1 MPDGEIIINTQ
12 IDDKQAQA
20 ELNRLTKQIQKTQQ
34 ALDEKKGA
42 QSNLAANFKAATDE
56 ALKTEGTV
64 NRLKQE
70 LEQLTAV
77 AQGKVTMSPEETI
90 EAYSRQAQVKE
101 ELKQQEALLEQQNK
115 QAEKLGK
122 KYAAITDSVNEETA
136 ALEKAKDRAG
146 ELQKQLAAKDSVPAS
161 LENASKA
168 TEKFGKRINQLIKR
182 AFVFTVIASALRQIR
197 DWLGNVLKTNEQAQA
212 SFAQLKGALLTLAQ
226 PLLNVLI
233 PAFVT
238 LVRVITQIV
247 ATLARL
253 VSALFG
259 TTAKASADAA
269 KALNDETKA
278 IKGAGG
284 AAKKASKSLAAFDE
298 INQLSGDTAS
308 SSGGISIDPDFS
320 VFDDLDER
328 FDRIAKAVL
337 LIGAGLLAWKLS
349 TGLPGILGTILQKLG
364 GIAIA
369 AGGLVLIWD
378 AVSDALENGI
388 NWSNFFEMLAGA
400 AALVGGLTLAF
411 GKLGAGIGLI
421 ISGGAMLITAFN
433 DIATN
438 GLNLQN
444 GLSALAGVVMTGLGF
459 FFLTGSVIPL
469 VVAGI
474 VAVIGAVLALT
485 GNLEEFAVNLK
496 ENILGGII
504 EFITGVFT
512 GDWEKAWEGV
522 KKIFK
527 GIWNSII
534 MVIESAIN
542 LIIKGI
548 NWMISKLNTIHFS
561 IPDWVPIIG
570 GTSFG
575 INIPLVSEVSLPRLA
590 TGAVIP
596 PNREFMAVL
605 GDQKHGT
612 NIEAPLDT
620 IQQAAAQAFA
630 EMGPQFARAIVSELV
645 ATGIIGNIRA
655 IEGYSRVTA
664 QKEFSLGKPS
674 STAGRWVSQSLD
686 AYDAVRG

>member
-1 MPDGEIIINTQ
+1 MPDGEIIINTK

-90 EAYSRQAQVKE
+90 EAYAKQAQVKE

-197 DWLGNVLKTNEQAQA
+197 DWLGNVLETNEQAQA

-238 LVRVITQIV
+238 LVRVITQVV

-308 SSGGISIDPDFS
+308 SGGGISIDPDFS
-320 VFDDLDER
+320 VFDELDER

-349 TGLPGILGTILQKLG
+349 TGLSGILGTILQKLG

-378 AVSDALENGI
+378 AVSDALENGV

-411 GKLGAGIGLI
+411 GQLGAGIGLI

-496 ENILGGII
+496 ENILGGIL

-534 MVIESAIN
+534 MIIESAIN

-570 GTSFG
+570 GKSFG
-575 INIPLVSEVSLPRLA
+575 INISPVSEVSLPRLA

-605 GDQKHGT
+605 GDQKSGT
-612 NIEAPLDT
+612 NIETPLET
-620 IQQAAAQAFA
+620 MVQAFRQA
-630 EMGPQFARAIVSELV
+630 LSDG
-645 ATGIIGNIRA
+645 
-655 IEGYSRVTA
+655 GYSGNNEAVLVLD
-664 QKEFSLGKPS
+664 KEVLGKVVYKLNKAEGNRIGVNL
-674 STAGRWVSQSLD
+674 AGV
-686 AYDAVRG
+686 

>member
-42 QSNLAANFKAATDE
+42 QSNIAANFKAATDE

-115 QAEKLGK
+115 QAEMLGK

-146 ELQKQLAAKDSVPAS
+146 ELQKPLAAKDSVPAS

-197 DWLGNVLKTNEQAQA
+197 DWLGNVLETNEQAQA

-308 SSGGISIDPDFS
+308 SGGGISIDPDFS
-320 VFDDLDER
+320 IFDELDER

-534 MVIESAIN
+534 MIVESAIN

-570 GTSFG
+570 GKSFG
-575 INIPLVSEVSLPRLA
+575 INISPVSEVSLPRLA

-605 GDQKHGT
+605 GDQKSGT
-612 NIEAPLDT
+612 NIETPLET
-620 IQQAAAQAFA
+620 MVQAFRQA
-630 EMGPQFARAIVSELV
+630 LSDG
-645 ATGIIGNIRA
+645 
-655 IEGYSRVTA
+655 GYSGNNEAVLVLD
-664 QKEFSLGKPS
+664 KEVLGKVVYKLNKAEGNRIGVNL
-674 STAGRWVSQSLD
+674 AGV
-686 AYDAVRG
+686 

>member
-1 MPDGEIIINTQ
+1 
-12 IDDKQAQA
+12 
-20 ELNRLTKQIQKTQQ
+20 
-34 ALDEKKGA
+34 
-42 QSNLAANFKAATDE
+42 
-56 ALKTEGTV
+56 
-64 NRLKQE
+64 
-70 LEQLTAV
+70 
-77 AQGKVTMSPEETI
+77 
-90 EAYSRQAQVKE
+90 
-101 ELKQQEALLEQQNK
+101 
-115 QAEKLGK
+115 
-122 KYAAITDSVNEETA
+122 
-136 ALEKAKDRAG
+136 
-146 ELQKQLAAKDSVPAS
+146 
-161 LENASKA
+161 
-168 TEKFGKRINQLIKR
+168 
-182 AFVFTVIASALRQIR
+182 
-197 DWLGNVLKTNEQAQA
+197 
-212 SFAQLKGALLTLAQ
+212 
-226 PLLNVLI
+226 
-233 PAFVT
+233 
-238 LVRVITQIV
+238 
-247 ATLARL
+247 
-253 VSALFG
+253 
-259 TTAKASADAA
+259 
-269 KALNDETKA
+269 
-278 IKGAGG
+278 
-284 AAKKASKSLAAFDE
+284 
-298 INQLSGDTAS
+298 
-308 SSGGISIDPDFS
+308 
-320 VFDDLDER
+320 
-328 FDRIAKAVL
+328 
-337 LIGAGLLAWKLS
+337 
-349 TGLPGILGTILQKLG
+349 
-364 GIAIA
+364 
-369 AGGLVLIWD
+369 
-378 AVSDALENGI
+378 
-388 NWSNFFEMLAGA
+388 MLAGA

-620 IQQAAAQAFA
+620 IQHAAAQAFA

>member
-42 QSNLAANFKAATDE
+42 QSNIAANFKAATDE

-122 KYAAITDSVNEETA
+122 KYAAITDSVNEETE

-146 ELQKQLAAKDSVPAS
+146 ELQKQIAAKDSVPAS

-308 SSGGISIDPDFS
+308 SGGGISIDPDFS
-320 VFDDLDER
+320 VFDKLDER

-469 VVAGI
+469 VIAGI

-534 MVIESAIN
+534 MIVESAIN

-548 NWMISKLNTIHFS
+548 NWMISKLNTIHFE

-570 GTSFG
+570 GKSFG
-575 INIPLVSEVSLPRLA
+575 INISPVSEVSLPRLA

-605 GDQKHGT
+605 GDQKSGT
-612 NIEAPLDT
+612 NIETPLET
-620 IQQAAAQAFA
+620 MVQAFRQA
-630 EMGPQFARAIVSELV
+630 LSDG
-645 ATGIIGNIRA
+645 
-655 IEGYSRVTA
+655 GYSGNNEAVLVLD
-664 QKEFSLGKPS
+664 KEVLGKVVYKLNKAEGNRIGVNL
-674 STAGRWVSQSLD
+674 AGV
-686 AYDAVRG
+686 

>member
-1 MPDGEIIINTQ
+1 MPDGEIIINTKL
-12 IDDKQAQA
+12 DDTQAQT
-20 ELNRLTKQIQKTQQ
+20 ELNRLTKQIQKMQQ
-34 ALDEKKGA
+34 SLEEKSGKQNALAEEFETA
-42 QSNLAANFKAATDE
+42 SSAAADTTAE
-56 ALKTEGTV
+56 VE
-64 NRLKQE
+64 RLKGE
-70 LEQLTAV
+70 LERIKEITS
-77 AQGKVTMSPEETI
+77 GKLSVSPVETM
-90 EAYSRQAQVKE
+90 EAYANQSQIAA
-101 ELKQQEALLEQQNK
+101 ELKQQEALLESQNK
-115 QAEKLGK
+115 EADKLQK
-122 KYAAITDSVNEETA
+122 QYKDITDRVEEETA
-136 ALEKAKDRAG
+136 ALEEAKDRAG
-146 ELQKQLAAKDSVPAS
+146 ELQKQLAAKENIPKVFKDAS
-161 LENASKA
+161 TA
-168 TEKFGKRINQLIKR
+168 TEKFGKRVNMLIKR

-197 DWLGNVLKTNEQAQA
+197 DWLSNVIKTNSEAQA
-212 SFAQLKGALLTLAQ
+212 SFAQLKAALLTLAQ

-238 LVRVITQIV
+238 LVRVITQVV

-308 SSGGISIDPDFS
+308 SGGGISIDPDFS
-320 VFDDLDER
+320 VFDELDER

-378 AVSDALENGI
+378 AVSDAFENGV

-421 ISGGAMLITAFN
+421 ISGGTMLITAFN

-474 VAVIGAVLALT
+474 VAVIGAILALT

-504 EFITGVFT
+504 DFITGVFS
-512 GDWEKAWEGV
+512 GDFEKALEGL

-527 GIWNSII
+527 GNINAVMMI
-534 MVIESAIN
+534 VESAIN
-542 LIIKGI
+542 LIIKGV
-548 NWMISKLNTIHFS
+548 NWLISALNSIHFE

-570 GTSFG
+570 GKSFG
-575 INIPLVSEVSLPRLA
+575 INIEPWSEVKLPRLA

-596 PNREFMAVL
+596 PNREFLAVL
-605 GDQKHGT
+605 GDQKSGT
-612 NIEAPLDT
+612 NIETPLAT
-620 IQQAAAQAFA
+620 MVQAFRQA
-630 EMGPQFARAIVSELV
+630 LADG
-645 ATGIIGNIRA
+645 
-655 IEGYSRVTA
+655 GYSGGSEAVLVLD
-664 QKEFSLGKPS
+664 KEVLGKVIYKLNKAEGNRIGVNL
-674 STAGRWVSQSLD
+674 AGV
-686 AYDAVRG
+686 

>member
-1 MPDGEIIINTQ
+1 MPDGEIIINTKL
-12 IDDKQAQA
+12 DDKQAQT
-20 ELNRLTKQIQKTQQ
+20 ELNRLTKKIQKMQQ
-34 ALDEKKGA
+34 SLEEKKGKQNA
-42 QSNLAANFKAATDE
+42 LAEEFETASSAAADTTAE
-56 ALKTEGTV
+56 VE
-64 NRLKQE
+64 RLKGE
-70 LEQLTAV
+70 LERIKEITS
-77 AQGKVTMSPEETI
+77 GKLSVSPIETM
-90 EAYSRQAQVKE
+90 EAYANQSQIAA
-101 ELKQQEALLEQQNK
+101 ELKQQEALLESQNK
-115 QAEKLGK
+115 ETDKLQK
-122 KYAAITDSVNEETA
+122 QYKDITDRVEEETA
-136 ALEKAKDRAG
+136 ALEEAKDRAG
-146 ELQKQLAAKDSVPAS
+146 ELQKQLAAKENIPKVFEDAS
-161 LENASKA
+161 TA
-168 TEKFGKRINQLIKR
+168 TEKFGKRVNMLIKR

-197 DWLGNVLKTNEQAQA
+197 DWLSNVIKTNSDAQA
-212 SFAQLKGALLTLAQ
+212 SFAQLKAALLTLAQ

-238 LVRVITQIV
+238 LVRVIAQVV
-247 ATLARL
+247 AALARL
-253 VSALFG
+253 VSGLFG
-259 TTAKASADAA
+259 TTAKASADSA
-269 KALNDETKA
+269 KALNDETAA
-278 IKGAGG
+278 IKGAGS
-284 AAKKASKSLAAFDE
+284 AAKKAGKSLAAFDE
-298 INQLSGDTAS
+298 INQLSDSGS
-308 SSGGISIDPDFS
+308 SGGGISIDPDFS
-320 VFDDLDER
+320 IFDDLDDR

-349 TGLPGILGTILQKLG
+349 TGFTGILGTVLQKLG

-369 AGGLVLIWD
+369 AGGLILIWD
-378 AVSDALENGI
+378 SVSDALENGI

-421 ISGGAMLITAFN
+421 ISGGTMLITAFN

-512 GDWEKAWEGV
+512 GDWEQAWEGV

-534 MVIESAIN
+534 MIVESAIN

-548 NWMISKLNTIHFS
+548 NWMISKLNTIHFE

-570 GTSFG
+570 GKSFG
-575 INIPLVSEVSLPRLA
+575 INISPVSEVKLPRLA

-596 PNREFMAVL
+596 PNREFLAVL
-605 GDQKHGT
+605 GDQKSGT
-612 NIEAPLDT
+612 NIETPLAT
-620 IQQAAAQAFA
+620 MVQAFRQA
-630 EMGPQFARAIVSELV
+630 LADG
-645 ATGIIGNIRA
+645 
-655 IEGYSRVTA
+655 GYSGGSEAVLVLD
-664 QKEFSLGKPS
+664 KEVLGKVIYKLNKAEGNRIGVNL
-674 STAGRWVSQSLD
+674 AGV
-686 AYDAVRG
+686 

>member
-42 QSNLAANFKAATDE
+42 QSNIAANFKAATDE

-197 DWLGNVLKTNEQAQA
+197 DWLGNVLKTNEQVQA

-308 SSGGISIDPDFS
+308 SGGGISIDQDFS
-320 VFDDLDER
+320 VFDELDER

-388 NWSNFFEMLAGA
+388 NWSNFFEMLSGA

-485 GNLEEFAVNLK
+485 GNLEEFALNLK

-534 MVIESAIN
+534 MIVESAIN

-548 NWMISKLNTIHFS
+548 NWMISKLNTIHFE

-570 GTSFG
+570 GKSFG
-575 INIPLVSEVSLPRLA
+575 INIPHVSEVSLPRLA

-605 GDQKHGT
+605 GDQKSGT
-612 NIEAPLDT
+612 NIETPLAT
-620 IQQAAAQAFA
+620 MVQAFRQA
-630 EMGPQFARAIVSELV
+630 LSDG
-645 ATGIIGNIRA
+645 
-655 IEGYSRVTA
+655 GYSGNNEAVLVLD
-664 QKEFSLGKPS
+664 KEVLGKVVYKLNKAEGNRIGVNL
-674 STAGRWVSQSLD
+674 AGV
-686 AYDAVRG
+686 

>member
-90 EAYSRQAQVKE
+90 EAYAKQTQVKD

-161 LENASKA
+161 FENASKA

-320 VFDDLDER
+320 VFDELDER

-400 AALVGGLTLAF
+400 AFLVGGLTLAF

-534 MVIESAIN
+534 MIVESAIN

-548 NWMISKLNTIHFS
+548 NWMISKLNTIHFEV
-561 IPDWVPIIG
+561 PDWVPIIG
-570 GTSFG
+570 GKSFG

-605 GDQKHGT
+605 GDQKSGT
-612 NIEAPLDT
+612 NIETPLDT
-620 IQQAAAQAFA
+620 MVQAFRQA
-630 EMGPQFARAIVSELV
+630 LSDG
-645 ATGIIGNIRA
+645 
-655 IEGYSRVTA
+655 GYSGNNEAVLVLD
-664 QKEFSLGKPS
+664 KEVLGKVVYKLNKAEGNRIGVNL
-674 STAGRWVSQSLD
+674 AGV
-686 AYDAVRG
+686 

>member
-34 ALDEKKGA
+34 TLDEKKGA

-90 EAYSRQAQVKE
+90 EAYAKQAQVKE

-136 ALEKAKDRAG
+136 ALDKAKDRAG

-238 LVRVITQIV
+238 LVRVITQVV

-259 TTAKASADAA
+259 TTAKASAKAA

-308 SSGGISIDPDFS
+308 SGGGISIDPDFS
-320 VFDDLDER
+320 VFDELDER

-378 AVSDALENGI
+378 AVSDALENGV

-400 AALVGGLTLAF
+400 ASLVGGLTLAF

-496 ENILGGII
+496 ENILGGIL

-512 GDWEKAWEGV
+512 GDWEKAWDGV

-534 MVIESAIN
+534 MIVESAIN

-548 NWMISKLNTIHFS
+548 NWMISKLNTIHFD

-570 GTSFG
+570 GKSFG
-575 INIPLVSEVSLPRLA
+575 INISPVSEVSLPRLA
-590 TGAVIP
+590 TGTVIP

-605 GDQKHGT
+605 GDQKSGT
-612 NIEAPLDT
+612 NIETPLET
-620 IQQAAAQAFA
+620 MVQAFRQA
-630 EMGPQFARAIVSELV
+630 LSDG
-645 ATGIIGNIRA
+645 
-655 IEGYSRVTA
+655 GYSGNNEAVLVLD
-664 QKEFSLGKPS
+664 KEVLGKVVYKLNKAEGNRIGVNL
-674 STAGRWVSQSLD
+674 AGV
-686 AYDAVRG
+686 

>member
-90 EAYSRQAQVKE
+90 EAYSKQAQVKE

-308 SSGGISIDPDFS
+308 SGGGISIDPDFS
-320 VFDDLDER
+320 VFDELDER

-534 MVIESAIN
+534 MVIEIAIN

-548 NWMISKLNTIHFS
+548 NWMISKLNTIHFE

-570 GTSFG
+570 GKSFG
-575 INIPLVSEVSLPRLA
+575 INISPVSEVSLPRLA

-605 GDQKHGT
+605 GDQKSGT
-612 NIEAPLDT
+612 NIETPLET
-620 IQQAAAQAFA
+620 MVQAFRQA
-630 EMGPQFARAIVSELV
+630 LSDG
-645 ATGIIGNIRA
+645 
-655 IEGYSRVTA
+655 GYSGNNEAVLVLD
-664 QKEFSLGKPS
+664 KEVLGKVVYKLNKAEGNRIGVNL
-674 STAGRWVSQSLD
+674 AGV
-686 AYDAVRG
+686 

>member
-20 ELNRLTKQIQKTQQ
+20 ELNRLTRQIQKTQQ
-34 ALDEKKGA
+34 TLDEKKGA

-90 EAYSRQAQVKE
+90 EAYAKQAQVKE

-122 KYAAITDSVNEETA
+122 KYAAITDSVNEETV

-197 DWLGNVLKTNEQAQA
+197 DWLGNVLETNEQAQA

-238 LVRVITQIV
+238 LVRVITQVV

-308 SSGGISIDPDFS
+308 SGGGISIDPDFS
-320 VFDDLDER
+320 VFDELDER

-369 AGGLVLIWD
+369 AGGLVLIWN
-378 AVSDALENGI
+378 AVSDAFENGV

-433 DIATN
+433 DIAMN

-496 ENILGGII
+496 ENILGGIL

-534 MVIESAIN
+534 MIVESAIN

-548 NWMISKLNTIHFS
+548 NWMISKLNTIHFD

-570 GTSFG
+570 GKSFG
-575 INIPLVSEVSLPRLA
+575 INISPVSEVSLPRLA

-605 GDQKHGT
+605 GDQKSGT
-612 NIEAPLDT
+612 NIETPLET
-620 IQQAAAQAFA
+620 MVQAFRQA
-630 EMGPQFARAIVSELV
+630 LSDG
-645 ATGIIGNIRA
+645 
-655 IEGYSRVTA
+655 GYSGNNEAVLVLD
-664 QKEFSLGKPS
+664 KEVLGKVVYKLNKAEGNRIGVNL
-674 STAGRWVSQSLD
+674 AGV
-686 AYDAVRG
+686 

>member
-1 MPDGEIIINTQ
+1 MPDGEIIINTKL
-12 IDDKQAQA
+12 DDKQAQT
-20 ELNRLTKQIQKTQQ
+20 ELNRLTKKIQKMQQ
-34 ALDEKKGA
+34 SLEEKKGKQNA
-42 QSNLAANFKAATDE
+42 LAEEFETASSAAADT
-56 ALKTEGTV
+56 TV
-64 NRLKQE
+64 EVERLKGE
-70 LEQLTAV
+70 LERIKEITS
-77 AQGKVTMSPEETI
+77 GKLSVSPVETM
-90 EAYSRQAQVKE
+90 EAYASQSQIAS
-101 ELKQQEALLEQQNK
+101 ELKQQEALLESQNK
-115 QAEKLGK
+115 EADKLQK
-122 KYAAITDSVNEETA
+122 QYKDITDRVEEETA
-136 ALEKAKDRAG
+136 ALENAKDRAG
-146 ELQKQLAAKDSVPAS
+146 ELQKQLAAKENIPKVFEDAS
-161 LENASKA
+161 TA
-168 TEKFGKRINQLIKR
+168 TEKFSKRVNMLIKR

-197 DWLGNVLKTNEQAQA
+197 DWLSNVIKTNSEAQA
-212 SFAQLKGALLTLAQ
+212 SFAQLKAALLTLAQ

-238 LVRVITQIV
+238 LVRVIAQVV
-247 ATLARL
+247 AALARL
-253 VSALFG
+253 VSGLFG
-259 TTAKASADAA
+259 TNAKASADAA
-269 KALNDETKA
+269 KALNDETAA
-278 IKGAGG
+278 IKGAGS
-284 AAKKASKSLAAFDE
+284 AAKKAGKSLAAFDE
-298 INQLSGDTAS
+298 INQLSGSGS
-308 SSGGISIDPDFS
+308 SGGGISIDPDFS
-320 VFDDLDER
+320 IFDDLDDR

-349 TGLPGILGTILQKLG
+349 TGFTGILGTVLQKLG

-369 AGGLVLIWD
+369 AGGLILIWD
-378 AVSDALENGI
+378 SVSDALENGI

-421 ISGGAMLITAFN
+421 ISGGTMLITAFN

-512 GDWEKAWEGV
+512 GDWEQAWEGV

-534 MVIESAIN
+534 MIVESAIN

-548 NWMISKLNTIHFS
+548 NWMISKLNTIHFE

-570 GTSFG
+570 GKSFG
-575 INIPLVSEVSLPRLA
+575 INISPVSEVKLPRLA

-596 PNREFMAVL
+596 PNREFLAVL
-605 GDQKHGT
+605 GDQKSGT
-612 NIEAPLDT
+612 NIETPLAT
-620 IQQAAAQAFA
+620 MVQAFRQA
-630 EMGPQFARAIVSELV
+630 LADG
-645 ATGIIGNIRA
+645 
-655 IEGYSRVTA
+655 GYSGGSEAVLVLD
-664 QKEFSLGKPS
+664 KEVLGKVIYKLNKAEGNRIGVNL
-674 STAGRWVSQSLD
+674 AGV
-686 AYDAVRG
+686 

>member
-34 ALDEKKGA
+34 ALEEKKGA

-90 EAYSRQAQVKE
+90 EAYAKQAQVKE

-197 DWLGNVLKTNEQAQA
+197 DWLGNVLETNKQAQEA
-212 SFAQLKGALLTLAQ
+212 FSQLRGALLTLAQ

-238 LVRVITQIV
+238 LVRVITNVV

-308 SSGGISIDPDFS
+308 SGGGISIDPDFS
-320 VFDDLDER
+320 VFDELDER

-411 GKLGAGIGLI
+411 GKLGAGIGLV

-496 ENILGGII
+496 ENILGGILD
-504 EFITGVFT
+504 FITGVFT

-527 GIWNSII
+527 GIWNGIV
-534 MVIESAIN
+534 MVLESAIN

-548 NWMISKLNTIHFS
+548 NWLIDKLNKIHFD

-570 GTSFG
+570 GKSFG

-605 GDQKHGT
+605 GDQKSGT
-612 NIEAPLDT
+612 NIETPLET
-620 IQQAAAQAFA
+620 MVQAFRQA
-630 EMGPQFARAIVSELV
+630 LSDG
-645 ATGIIGNIRA
+645 
-655 IEGYSRVTA
+655 GYSGNNEAVLVLD
-664 QKEFSLGKPS
+664 KEVLGKVVYKLNKAEGNRIGVNL
-674 STAGRWVSQSLD
+674 AGV
-686 AYDAVRG
+686 

>member
-34 ALDEKKGA
+34 TLDEKKGA

-90 EAYSRQAQVKE
+90 EAYAKQAQVKE

-122 KYAAITDSVNEETA
+122 KYAAITDSVNEETV
-136 ALEKAKDRAG
+136 ALEKAKERAG

-238 LVRVITQIV
+238 LVRVITQVV

-308 SSGGISIDPDFS
+308 SGGGISIDPDFS
-320 VFDDLDER
+320 VFDELDKR

-378 AVSDALENGI
+378 AVSDALENGV

-400 AALVGGLTLAF
+400 ASLVGGLTLAF

-496 ENILGGII
+496 ENILGGIL

-512 GDWEKAWEGV
+512 GDWEKAWDGV

-534 MVIESAIN
+534 MIVESAIN

-548 NWMISKLNTIHFS
+548 NWMISKLNTIHFD

-570 GTSFG
+570 GKSFG
-575 INIPLVSEVSLPRLA
+575 INISPVSEVSLPRLA

-605 GDQKHGT
+605 GDQKSGT
-612 NIEAPLDT
+612 NIETPLET
-620 IQQAAAQAFA
+620 MVQAFRQA
-630 EMGPQFARAIVSELV
+630 LSDG
-645 ATGIIGNIRA
+645 
-655 IEGYSRVTA
+655 GYSGNNEAVLVLD
-664 QKEFSLGKPS
+664 KEVLGKVVYKLNKAEGNRIGVNL
-674 STAGRWVSQSLD
+674 AGV
-686 AYDAVRG
+686 

>member
-1 MPDGEIIINTQ
+1 MPDGEIIINTK

-90 EAYSRQAQVKE
+90 EAYAKQTQVKE

-197 DWLGNVLKTNEQAQA
+197 DWLGNVLETNEQAQA

-238 LVRVITQIV
+238 LVRVITQVV

-298 INQLSGDTAS
+298 INQLSSDTAS
-308 SSGGISIDPDFS
+308 SGGGISIDPDFS
-320 VFDDLDER
+320 VFDELDER

-349 TGLPGILGTILQKLG
+349 TGLSGILGTILQKLG

-378 AVSDALENGI
+378 AVSDALENGV

-496 ENILGGII
+496 ENILGGIL

-534 MVIESAIN
+534 MIIESAIN

-548 NWMISKLNTIHFS
+548 NWMISKLNTIHFD

-570 GTSFG
+570 GKSFG
-575 INIPLVSEVSLPRLA
+575 INISPVSEVSLPRLA

-605 GDQKHGT
+605 GDQKSGT
-612 NIEAPLDT
+612 NIETPLET
-620 IQQAAAQAFA
+620 MVQAFRQA
-630 EMGPQFARAIVSELV
+630 LSDG
-645 ATGIIGNIRA
+645 
-655 IEGYSRVTA
+655 GYSGNNEAVLVLD
-664 QKEFSLGKPS
+664 KEVLGKVVYKLNKAEGNRIGVNL
-674 STAGRWVSQSLD
+674 AGV
-686 AYDAVRG
+686 

>member
-122 KYAAITDSVNEETA
+122 KYAAITDSINEETA

-212 SFAQLKGALLTLAQ
+212 AFAQLKGALLTLAQ

-308 SSGGISIDPDFS
+308 SGGGISIDPDFS
-320 VFDDLDER
+320 VFDKLDER

-485 GNLEEFAVNLK
+485 GNLEEFALNLK

-527 GIWNSII
+527 GIWNAIVMI
-534 MVIESAIN
+534 IESAIN

-548 NWMISKLNTIHFS
+548 NWMISKLNTIHFE

-570 GTSFG
+570 GKSFG
-575 INIPLVSEVSLPRLA
+575 INIPPVSEVSLPRLA

-605 GDQKHGT
+605 GDQKSGT
-612 NIEAPLDT
+612 NIETPLAT
-620 IQQAAAQAFA
+620 MVQAFRQA
-630 EMGPQFARAIVSELV
+630 LSDG
-645 ATGIIGNIRA
+645 
-655 IEGYSRVTA
+655 GYSGNNEAVLVLD
-664 QKEFSLGKPS
+664 KEVLGKVVYKLNKAEGNRIGVNL
-674 STAGRWVSQSLD
+674 AGV
-686 AYDAVRG
+686 

>member
-34 ALDEKKGA
+34 TLDEKKGA

-90 EAYSRQAQVKE
+90 EAYAKQAQVKE

-197 DWLGNVLKTNEQAQA
+197 DWLGNVLETNEQAQA

-238 LVRVITQIV
+238 LVRVITQVV

-259 TTAKASADAA
+259 TTAKASAKAA

-308 SSGGISIDPDFS
+308 SGGGISIDPDFS
-320 VFDDLDER
+320 VFDELDER

-378 AVSDALENGI
+378 AVSDALENGV

-400 AALVGGLTLAF
+400 ASLVGGLTLAF

-496 ENILGGII
+496 ENILGGIL

-534 MVIESAIN
+534 MIVESAIN

-548 NWMISKLNTIHFS
+548 NWMISKLNTIHFD

-570 GTSFG
+570 GKSFG
-575 INIPLVSEVSLPRLA
+575 INISPVSEVSLPRLA

-605 GDQKHGT
+605 GDQKSGT
-612 NIEAPLDT
+612 NIETPLET
-620 IQQAAAQAFA
+620 MVQAFRQA
-630 EMGPQFARAIVSELV
+630 LSDG
-645 ATGIIGNIRA
+645 
-655 IEGYSRVTA
+655 GYSGNNEAVLVLD
-664 QKEFSLGKPS
+664 KEVLGKVVYKLNKAEGNRIGVNL
-674 STAGRWVSQSLD
+674 AGV
-686 AYDAVRG
+686 

>member
-1 MPDGEIIINTQ
+1 M
-12 IDDKQAQA
+12 
-20 ELNRLTKQIQKTQQ
+20 
-34 ALDEKKGA
+34 
-42 QSNLAANFKAATDE
+42 
-56 ALKTEGTV
+56 
-64 NRLKQE
+64 
-70 LEQLTAV
+70 
-77 AQGKVTMSPEETI
+77 
-90 EAYSRQAQVKE
+90 
-101 ELKQQEALLEQQNK
+101 
-115 QAEKLGK
+115 
-122 KYAAITDSVNEETA
+122 
-136 ALEKAKDRAG
+136 
-146 ELQKQLAAKDSVPAS
+146 
-161 LENASKA
+161 
-168 TEKFGKRINQLIKR
+168 
-182 AFVFTVIASALRQIR
+182 
-197 DWLGNVLKTNEQAQA
+197 
-212 SFAQLKGALLTLAQ
+212 
-226 PLLNVLI
+226 LI
-233 PAFVT
+233 PALVT
-238 LVRVITQIV
+238 LVRVITQVV

-308 SSGGISIDPDFS
+308 SGGGISIDPDFS
-320 VFDDLDER
+320 VFDELDER

-548 NWMISKLNTIHFS
+548 NWMISKLNTIHFE

-570 GTSFG
+570 GKSFG

>member
-34 ALDEKKGA
+34 TLDEKKGA

-90 EAYSRQAQVKE
+90 EAYAKQAQVKE

-136 ALEKAKDRAG
+136 ALDKAKDRAG

-238 LVRVITQIV
+238 LVRVITQVV

-308 SSGGISIDPDFS
+308 SGGGISIDPDFS
-320 VFDDLDER
+320 VFDELDER

-378 AVSDALENGI
+378 AVSDALENGV

-400 AALVGGLTLAF
+400 ASLVGGLTLAF

-496 ENILGGII
+496 ENILGGIL

-534 MVIESAIN
+534 MIVESAIN

-548 NWMISKLNTIHFS
+548 NWMISKLNTIHFD

-570 GTSFG
+570 GKSFG
-575 INIPLVSEVSLPRLA
+575 INISPVSEVSLPRLA

-605 GDQKHGT
+605 GDQKSGT
-612 NIEAPLDT
+612 NIETPLET
-620 IQQAAAQAFA
+620 MVQAFRQA
-630 EMGPQFARAIVSELV
+630 LSDG
-645 ATGIIGNIRA
+645 
-655 IEGYSRVTA
+655 GYSGNNEAVLVLD
-664 QKEFSLGKPS
+664 KEVLGKVVYKLNKAEGNRIGVNL
-674 STAGRWVSQSLD
+674 AGV
-686 AYDAVRG
+686 

>member
-20 ELNRLTKQIQKTQQ
+20 ELNRLTKQIQKTQK
-34 ALDEKKGA
+34 ALEEKKGA

-90 EAYSRQAQVKE
+90 EAYAKQAQVKE

-136 ALEKAKDRAG
+136 ALDKAKDRAG

-197 DWLGNVLKTNEQAQA
+197 DWLGNVLETNEQAQA

-238 LVRVITQIV
+238 LVRVITQVV

-284 AAKKASKSLAAFDE
+284 AAKKASKSFAAFDE

-308 SSGGISIDPDFS
+308 SGGGISIDPDFS
-320 VFDDLDER
+320 VFDELDER

-364 GIAIA
+364 GIVIA

-378 AVSDALENGI
+378 AVSDALENGV
-388 NWSNFFEMLAGA
+388 NWSNFFEMLAGSA
-400 AALVGGLTLAF
+400 SLVGGLTLAF

-496 ENILGGII
+496 ENILGGILD
-504 EFITGVFT
+504 FITGVFT
-512 GDWEKAWEGV
+512 GDWEKAWDGV

-527 GIWNSII
+527 GIWNGIVMI
-534 MVIESAIN
+534 LESAIN

-548 NWMISKLNTIHFS
+548 NWLISKLNTIHFE

-570 GTSFG
+570 GKSFG
-575 INIPLVSEVSLPRLA
+575 INISPVSEIKLPRLA

-605 GDQKHGT
+605 GDQKQGT
-612 NIEAPLDT
+612 NIETPLAT
-620 IQQAAAQAFA
+620 MVQAFKQALA
-630 EMGPQFARAIVSELV
+630 EGGYGGGNEAVLV
-645 ATGIIGNIRA
+645 LD
-655 IEGYSRVTA
+655 
-664 QKEFSLGKPS
+664 KEVLGKVVYRLNKDEGNRIGVNL
-674 STAGRWVSQSLD
+674 AGV
-686 AYDAVRG
+686 

>member
-20 ELNRLTKQIQKTQQ
+20 ELNRLTKQIQKIQQ
-34 ALDEKKGA
+34 ALEEKKGA

-90 EAYSRQAQVKE
+90 EAYAKQAQVKE

-136 ALEKAKDRAG
+136 ALDKAKDRAG

-197 DWLGNVLKTNEQAQA
+197 DWLGNVLETNEQAQA
-212 SFAQLKGALLTLAQ
+212 SFTQLKGALLTLAQ

-238 LVRVITQIV
+238 LVRVITQVV

-284 AAKKASKSLAAFDE
+284 AAKKASKSFAAFDE

-308 SSGGISIDPDFS
+308 SGGGISIDPDFS
-320 VFDDLDER
+320 VFDELDER

-349 TGLPGILGTILQKLG
+349 TRLPGILGTILQKLG
-364 GIAIA
+364 GIVIA

-378 AVSDALENGI
+378 AVSDALENGV
-388 NWSNFFEMLAGA
+388 NWSNFFEMLAGSA
-400 AALVGGLTLAF
+400 SLVGGLTLAF

-496 ENILGGII
+496 ENILGGILD
-504 EFITGVFT
+504 FITGVFT
-512 GDWEKAWEGV
+512 GDWEKAWDGV

-527 GIWNSII
+527 GIWNGIVMI
-534 MVIESAIN
+534 LESAVN

-548 NWMISKLNTIHFS
+548 NWLISKLNTIHFE

-570 GTSFG
+570 GKSFG
-575 INIPLVSEVSLPRLA
+575 INISPVSEIKLPRLA

-605 GDQKHGT
+605 GDQKQGT
-612 NIEAPLDT
+612 NIETPLAT
-620 IQQAAAQAFA
+620 MVQAFKQALA
-630 EMGPQFARAIVSELV
+630 EGGYGGGNEAVLV
-645 ATGIIGNIRA
+645 LD
-655 IEGYSRVTA
+655 
-664 QKEFSLGKPS
+664 KEVLGKVVYRLNKDEGNRIGVNL
-674 STAGRWVSQSLD
+674 AGV
-686 AYDAVRG
+686 

>member
-90 EAYSRQAQVKE
+90 EAYAKQTQVKD

-161 LENASKA
+161 FENASKA

-320 VFDDLDER
+320 VFDELDER

-400 AALVGGLTLAF
+400 AFLVGGLTLAF

-527 GIWNSII
+527 GIWNSIVMI
-534 MVIESAIN
+534 VESAIN

-548 NWMISKLNTIHFS
+548 NWLISKLNTIHFEV
-561 IPDWVPIIG
+561 PDWVPIIG
-570 GTSFG
+570 GKSFG
-575 INIPLVSEVSLPRLA
+575 INISPVSEVSLPRLA

-605 GDQKHGT
+605 GDQKSGT
-612 NIEAPLDT
+612 NIETPLDT
-620 IQQAAAQAFA
+620 MVQAFRQA
-630 EMGPQFARAIVSELV
+630 LSDG
-645 ATGIIGNIRA
+645 
-655 IEGYSRVTA
+655 GYSGNNEAVLVLD
-664 QKEFSLGKPS
+664 KEVLGKVVYKLNKAEGNRIGVNL
-674 STAGRWVSQSLD
+674 AGV
-686 AYDAVRG
+686 

>member
-20 ELNRLTKQIQKTQQ
+20 ELNRLTKQIQKIQQ
-34 ALDEKKGA
+34 ALDEKKVA
-42 QSNLAANFKAATDE
+42 QSNLAANFKAAIDE
-56 ALKTEGTV
+56 ALKTEATV

-90 EAYSRQAQVKE
+90 EAYAKQAQVKE

-122 KYAAITDSVNEETA
+122 KYAAITDSINEETA

-161 LENASKA
+161 LENSSKA

-182 AFVFTVIASALRQIR
+182 AFVFTFIASALRQIR
-197 DWLGNVLKTNEQAQA
+197 DWLGNVLKTNEQVQA

-238 LVRVITQIV
+238 LVRVITQVV

-308 SSGGISIDPDFS
+308 SGIGISIDPDFS
-320 VFDDLDER
+320 VFDELDER
-328 FDRIAKAVL
+328 LDRIAKAVL

-433 DIATN
+433 DIAMN

-527 GIWNSII
+527 GIWNAIVMI
-534 MVIESAIN
+534 IESAIN

-548 NWMISKLNTIHFS
+548 NWLIDKLNKIHFD

-570 GTSFG
+570 GKSFG

-605 GDQKHGT
+605 GDQKSGT
-612 NIEAPLDT
+612 NIETPLET
-620 IQQAAAQAFA
+620 MVQAFRQA
-630 EMGPQFARAIVSELV
+630 LSDG
-645 ATGIIGNIRA
+645 
-655 IEGYSRVTA
+655 GYSGNNEAVLVLD
-664 QKEFSLGKPS
+664 KEVLGKVVYKLNKAEGNRIGVNL
-674 STAGRWVSQSLD
+674 AGV
-686 AYDAVRG
+686 

>member
-34 ALDEKKGA
+34 TLDEKKGA

-90 EAYSRQAQVKE
+90 EAYAKQAQVKE

-197 DWLGNVLKTNEQAQA
+197 DWLGNVLETNEQAQA

-238 LVRVITQIV
+238 LVRVITQVV

-308 SSGGISIDPDFS
+308 SGGGISIDPDFS
-320 VFDDLDER
+320 VFDELDER

-378 AVSDALENGI
+378 AVSDAFENGV

-433 DIATN
+433 DIAMN

-496 ENILGGII
+496 ENILGGIL

-534 MVIESAIN
+534 MIIESAIN

-548 NWMISKLNTIHFS
+548 NWMISKLNTIHFE

-570 GTSFG
+570 GKSFG
-575 INIPLVSEVSLPRLA
+575 INISPVSEVSLPRLA

-605 GDQKHGT
+605 GDQKSGT
-612 NIEAPLDT
+612 NIETPLET
-620 IQQAAAQAFA
+620 MVQAFRQA
-630 EMGPQFARAIVSELV
+630 LSDG
-645 ATGIIGNIRA
+645 
-655 IEGYSRVTA
+655 GYSGNNEAVLVLD
-664 QKEFSLGKPS
+664 KEVLGKVVYKLNKAEGNRIGVNL
-674 STAGRWVSQSLD
+674 AGV
-686 AYDAVRG
+686 

>member
-34 ALDEKKGA
+34 TLDEKKGA

-90 EAYSRQAQVKE
+90 EAYAKQAQVKE

-197 DWLGNVLKTNEQAQA
+197 DWLGNVLETNEQAQA

-238 LVRVITQIV
+238 LVRVITQVV

-308 SSGGISIDPDFS
+308 SGGGISIDPDFS
-320 VFDDLDER
+320 VFDELDKR

-378 AVSDALENGI
+378 AVSDALENGV

-400 AALVGGLTLAF
+400 ASLVGGLTLAF

-496 ENILGGII
+496 ENILGGIL

-512 GDWEKAWEGV
+512 GDWEKAWDGV

-534 MVIESAIN
+534 MIVESAIN

-548 NWMISKLNTIHFS
+548 NWMISKLNTIHFD

-570 GTSFG
+570 GKSFG
-575 INIPLVSEVSLPRLA
+575 INISPVSEVSLPRLA

-605 GDQKHGT
+605 GDQKSGT
-612 NIEAPLDT
+612 NIEAPLET
-620 IQQAAAQAFA
+620 MVQAFRQA
-630 EMGPQFARAIVSELV
+630 LSDG
-645 ATGIIGNIRA
+645 
-655 IEGYSRVTA
+655 GYSGNNEAVLVLD
-664 QKEFSLGKPS
+664 KEVLGKVVYKLNKAEGNRIGVNL
-674 STAGRWVSQSLD
+674 AGV
-686 AYDAVRG
+686 

>member
-77 AQGKVTMSPEETI
+77 AQGKVTMSPEDTI

-197 DWLGNVLKTNEQAQA
+197 DWLGNVLETNEQAQA

-238 LVRVITQIV
+238 LVRVITQVV

-308 SSGGISIDPDFS
+308 SGGGISIDPDFS
-320 VFDDLDER
+320 VFDELDER

-349 TGLPGILGTILQKLG
+349 TGLTGILGTILQKLG

-378 AVSDALENGI
+378 AVSDALENGV

-411 GKLGAGIGLI
+411 GQLGAGIGLV

-433 DIATN
+433 DIAMN

-469 VVAGI
+469 VIAGI

-496 ENILGGII
+496 ENILGGILD
-504 EFITGVFT
+504 FITGVFT
-512 GDWEKAWEGV
+512 GDWEKAWDGV

-527 GIWNSII
+527 GIWNGIVMI
-534 MVIESAIN
+534 LESAIN

-548 NWMISKLNTIHFS
+548 NWLISKLNTIHFE
-561 IPDWVPIIG
+561 IPDWVPLIG
-570 GTSFG
+570 GKSFG

-605 GDQKHGT
+605 GDQKSGT
-612 NIEAPLDT
+612 NIETPLET
-620 IQQAAAQAFA
+620 MVQAFRQA
-630 EMGPQFARAIVSELV
+630 LSDG
-645 ATGIIGNIRA
+645 
-655 IEGYSRVTA
+655 GYSGNNEAVLVLD
-664 QKEFSLGKPS
+664 KEVLGKVVYKLNKAEGNRIGVNL
-674 STAGRWVSQSLD
+674 AGV
-686 AYDAVRG
+686 

>member
-20 ELNRLTKQIQKTQQ
+20 ELNRLTKQMQKTQQ
-34 ALDEKKGA
+34 ARDEKKGA

-90 EAYSRQAQVKE
+90 EAYAKQAQVKE

-197 DWLGNVLKTNEQAQA
+197 DWLGNVLETNEQAQA

-308 SSGGISIDPDFS
+308 SGGGISIDPDFS
-320 VFDDLDER
+320 VFDELDER

-378 AVSDALENGI
+378 AVSDALENGV

-469 VVAGI
+469 VIAGI

-534 MVIESAIN
+534 MIVESAIN

-548 NWMISKLNTIHFS
+548 NWMISKLNTIHFE

-570 GTSFG
+570 GKSFG

-605 GDQKHGT
+605 GDQKSGT
-612 NIEAPLDT
+612 NIETPLET
-620 IQQAAAQAFA
+620 MVQAFRQA
-630 EMGPQFARAIVSELV
+630 LSDG
-645 ATGIIGNIRA
+645 
-655 IEGYSRVTA
+655 GYSGNNEAVLVLD
-664 QKEFSLGKPS
+664 KEVLGKVVYKLNKAEGNRIGVNL
-674 STAGRWVSQSLD
+674 AGV
-686 AYDAVRG
+686 

>member
-20 ELNRLTKQIQKTQQ
+20 ELNRLTKQIQKIQQ
-34 ALDEKKGA
+34 ALEEKKGA

-90 EAYSRQAQVKE
+90 EAYAKQAQVKE

-136 ALEKAKDRAG
+136 ALDKAKDRAG

-197 DWLGNVLKTNEQAQA
+197 DWLGNVLETNEQAQA
-212 SFAQLKGALLTLAQ
+212 SFTQLKGALLTLAQ

-238 LVRVITQIV
+238 LVRVITQVV

-284 AAKKASKSLAAFDE
+284 AAKKASKSFAAFDE

-308 SSGGISIDPDFS
+308 SGGGISIDPDFS
-320 VFDDLDER
+320 VFDELDER

-349 TGLPGILGTILQKLG
+349 TRLPGILGTILQKLG
-364 GIAIA
+364 GIVIA

-378 AVSDALENGI
+378 AVSDALENGV
-388 NWSNFFEMLAGA
+388 NWSNFFEMLAGSA
-400 AALVGGLTLAF
+400 SLVGGLTLAF

-496 ENILGGII
+496 ENILGGILD
-504 EFITGVFT
+504 FITGVFT
-512 GDWEKAWEGV
+512 GDWEKAWDGV

-527 GIWNSII
+527 GIWNGIVMI
-534 MVIESAIN
+534 LESAIN

-548 NWMISKLNTIHFS
+548 NWLISKLNTIHFE

-570 GTSFG
+570 GKSFG
-575 INIPLVSEVSLPRLA
+575 INISPVSEIKLPRLA

-605 GDQKHGT
+605 GDQKQGT
-612 NIEAPLDT
+612 NIETPLAT
-620 IQQAAAQAFA
+620 MVQAFKQALA
-630 EMGPQFARAIVSELV
+630 EGGYGGGNEAVLV
-645 ATGIIGNIRA
+645 LD
-655 IEGYSRVTA
+655 
-664 QKEFSLGKPS
+664 KEVLGKVVYRLNKDEGNRIGVNL
-674 STAGRWVSQSLD
+674 AGV
-686 AYDAVRG
+686 

>member
-77 AQGKVTMSPEETI
+77 AQGKVTMSPEDTI

-197 DWLGNVLKTNEQAQA
+197 DWLGNVLETNEQAQA

-238 LVRVITQIV
+238 LVRVITQVV

-308 SSGGISIDPDFS
+308 SGGGISIDPDFS
-320 VFDDLDER
+320 VFDELDER

-349 TGLPGILGTILQKLG
+349 TGLTGILGTILQKLG

-378 AVSDALENGI
+378 AVSDALENGV

-411 GKLGAGIGLI
+411 GQLGAGIGLV

-433 DIATN
+433 DIAMN

-469 VVAGI
+469 VIAGI

-496 ENILGGII
+496 ENILGGILD
-504 EFITGVFT
+504 FITGVFT
-512 GDWEKAWEGV
+512 GDWEKAWDGV

-527 GIWNSII
+527 GIWNGIVMI
-534 MVIESAIN
+534 LESAIN

-548 NWMISKLNTIHFS
+548 NWLISKLNTIHFE

-570 GTSFG
+570 GKSFG
-575 INIPLVSEVSLPRLA
+575 INISPVSEVSLPRLA

-605 GDQKHGT
+605 GDQKSGT
-612 NIEAPLDT
+612 NIETPLET
-620 IQQAAAQAFA
+620 MVQAFRQA
-630 EMGPQFARAIVSELV
+630 LSDGGYYGNNEAVLV
-645 ATGIIGNIRA
+645 LD
-655 IEGYSRVTA
+655 
-664 QKEFSLGKPS
+664 KEVLGKVVYKLNKAEGNRIGVNL
-674 STAGRWVSQSLD
+674 AGV
-686 AYDAVRG
+686 

>member
-42 QSNLAANFKAATDE
+42 QSNIAANFKAATDE

-197 DWLGNVLKTNEQAQA
+197 DWLGNVLETNEQAQA

-238 LVRVITQIV
+238 LVRVITQVV

-320 VFDDLDER
+320 VFDKLDER

-411 GKLGAGIGLI
+411 GKLGAGIGLV

-534 MVIESAIN
+534 IVIESAIN

-548 NWMISKLNTIHFS
+548 NWMISKLNTIHFE

-570 GTSFG
+570 GKSFG
-575 INIPLVSEVSLPRLA
+575 INISPVSEVSLPRLA

-605 GDQKHGT
+605 GDQKSGT
-612 NIEAPLDT
+612 NIETPLET
-620 IQQAAAQAFA
+620 MVQAFRQA
-630 EMGPQFARAIVSELV
+630 LSDG
-645 ATGIIGNIRA
+645 
-655 IEGYSRVTA
+655 GYSGNNEAVLVLD
-664 QKEFSLGKPS
+664 KEVLGKVVYKLNKAEGNRIGVNL
-674 STAGRWVSQSLD
+674 AGV
-686 AYDAVRG
+686 

>member
-90 EAYSRQAQVKE
+90 EAYAKQSQVKE

-308 SSGGISIDPDFS
+308 SGGGISIDPDFS
-320 VFDDLDER
+320 VFDKLDER

-378 AVSDALENGI
+378 AVSDALENGV

-504 EFITGVFT
+504 EFLTGVFT
-512 GDWEKAWEGV
+512 GYWEKACEGV

-548 NWMISKLNTIHFS
+548 NWLIDKLNKIHFE
-561 IPDWVPIIG
+561 IPDWVPLIG
-570 GTSFG
+570 GKSFG

-605 GDQKHGT
+605 GDQKSGT
-612 NIEAPLDT
+612 NIETPLET
-620 IQQAAAQAFA
+620 MVQAFRQA
-630 EMGPQFARAIVSELV
+630 LSDG
-645 ATGIIGNIRA
+645 
-655 IEGYSRVTA
+655 GYSGNNEAVLVLD
-664 QKEFSLGKPS
+664 KEVLGKVVYKLNKAEGNRIGVNL
-674 STAGRWVSQSLD
+674 AGV
-686 AYDAVRG
+686 